1 MNPTTIQRRRFC
13 ADFWAELIPL
23 GIRAEHPVRGLG
35 LHSVAWAEDRTLNL
49 LTVEDFNSS
58 TYPGI
63 TRIYVNCRGW
73 KSRGPSQSLL
83 RRLNL
88 PPYPGHPEN
97 HAEITMLHAELP
109 YWAGWL
115 ASLYAGRTD
124 TIDAP
129 PGCARQQAAW
139 PKTRDE
145 ALSAIGYLWTDAAER
160 EADRLNE
167 LRGKRGGCRS

>member
-1 MNPTTIQRRRFC
+1 MDDIYIQRRIFC
-13 ADFWAELIPL
+13 GNFWAELLPL
-23 GIRAEHPVRGLG
+23 GIRAEYPVRGLG
-35 LHSVAWAEDRTLNL
+35 PASVAWADGSTLHHLVVRDYGRIN
-49 LTVEDFNSS
+49 
-58 TYPGI
+58 YPGI
-63 TRIYVNCRGW
+63 TRIYVDFGGW
-73 KSRGPSQSLL
+73 RSGGPSQSLL

-115 ASLYAGRTD
+115 ARLYSGRTD

-129 PGCARQQAAW
+129 PGCSRRQAEW
-139 PKTRDE
+139 PKTRAE
-145 ALSAIGYLWTDAAER
+145 ALSCISYLWTDAGER

-167 LRGKRGGCRS
+167 LRGKRGGRRS